1 MFRFQRLKLDVPWL
15 IHLLTVSTL
24 QSSCHTFAD
33 IIQVKKHMLNYE
45 KTSEPEF
52 RPLMSEVVQDLLD
65 TIRRERHGS
74 GEPSAD

>member
-1 MFRFQRLKLDVPWL
+1 MFRFQRLKLDVSWL
-15 IHLLTVSTL
+15 IHLLTFSTL

-33 IIQVKKHMLNYE
+33 IIQ
-45 KTSEPEF
+45 SEPEF

>member
-33 IIQVKKHMLNYE
+33 IIQVKKHI
-45 KTSEPEF
+45 EPEF
-52 RPLMSEVVQDLLD
+52 RPLMCEVVQDLLD